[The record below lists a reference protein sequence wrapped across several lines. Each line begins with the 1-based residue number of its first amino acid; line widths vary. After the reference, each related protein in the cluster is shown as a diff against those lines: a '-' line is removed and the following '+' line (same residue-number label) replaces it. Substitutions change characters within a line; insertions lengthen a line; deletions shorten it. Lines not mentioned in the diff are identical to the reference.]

1 MKKILSIVG
10 FLYLTLSG
18 FSQTKT
24 EMNRHISVAE
34 KATISLGETLNFSPE
49 QALAVKQ
56 IELNK
61 FADWASI
68 ESLKTTDLNKFVQK
82 RFTIA
87 EIANNAIISLLE
99 SKQLKVFVENTNRTQ
114 LERER
119 ITATMQKSGA
129 KDAEILQKLANI
141 EL

>member
-1 MKKILSIVG
+1 MKKILFIACLIFVAHV
-10 FLYLTLSG
+10 G

-24 EMNRHISVAE
+24 EVNRSVSAAE
-34 KATISLGETLNFSPE
+34 KATNALGERLNFSPE

-68 ESLKTTDLNKFVQK
+68 ENLKTTDLNKFVQK

-87 EIANNAIISLLE
+87 EIANDAIIALLE
-99 SKQLKVFVENTNRTQ
+99 PKQLKVFIENANRAQ
-114 LERER
+114 LVRDK
-119 ITATMQKSGA
+119 ITATMQKSGS
-129 KDAEILQKLANI
+129 KEAEILQKLAEI

>member
-24 EMNRHISVAE
+24 ELNRSISAAE
-34 KATISLGETLNFSPE
+34 KITIALGETLNFSPE

-68 ESLKTTDLNKFVQK
+68 ENLKTTDLNKFVQK

-87 EIANNAIISLLE
+87 EIANNAIITLLE
-99 SKQLKVFVENTNRTQ
+99 PKQLKVFVENTNRTQ